1 MYTYKA
7 KECSCWIDYPNKM
20 HKNKNGQWKC
30 VDCYECIQQ
39 HEGRKKKT
47 KCRLKT
53 EAEKKPVT
61 DVT

>member
-7 KECSCWIDYPNKM
+7 KECSCWIKYPNDM

-30 VDCYECIQQ
+30 VDCYENIQQ
-39 HEGRKKKT
+39 TEGHHKKT

-53 EAEKKPVT
+53 EAKEESESK
-61 DVT
+61 